1 MKPYVVAMMM
11 VMVMPVAMA
20 AGTASPAIRDLEG
33 RLRHPFAPG
42 GKASVL
48 IFMTSDCP
56 ISNAYAPEIQSV
68 CRAYASKGVDCL
80 LLYEDEGI
88 EPAAAR
94 AHLAAYRYSGVA
106 AAIDG
111 DRAIAQASRASVT
124 PEAVLIDRAGV
135 TRYRGR
141 IDNLYVDV
149 GRRRAAATVHDLRDA
164 LDAVLAGRPVA
175 QTRTE
180 AFGCYITP
188 SRGRSE
194 KSK

>member
-1 MKPYVVAMMM
+1 MKPLALLLTVAMT
-11 VMVMPVAMA
+11 
-20 AGTASPAIRDLEG
+20 AGTAPPVIRDLEG

-42 GKASVL
+42 ARASVL
-48 IFMTSDCP
+48 IFLTSDCP

-68 CRAYASKGVDCL
+68 CAAYASKGVDCL
-80 LLYEDEGI
+80 LLYEDAGI

-94 AHLAAYRYSGVA
+94 AHLAAYRYSGIA

-111 DRAIAQASRASVT
+111 DRAIAEASRASVT
-124 PEAVLIDRAGV
+124 PEAVVIDRPGAI
-135 TRYRGR
+135 RYRGR

-149 GRRRAAATVHDLRDA
+149 GRRRTAATVHDLRDA
-164 LDAVLAGRPVA
+164 IDAVLAGRPVA
-175 QTRTE
+175 QPRTE

-188 SRGRSE
+188 PRGRSE